1 MAEKT
6 PPAPLRR
13 KRENVVKA
21 RPSESFI
28 TGLAADSLFADDCGA
43 GAEYGKEMHAK
54 YEKVEWLDA
63 AGAEDAFDLAF
74 VKPDGCSEL
83 WRERSY
89 ELFAD
94 GAWESG
100 QFDRVVFTGEGAQRR
115 AMIYDF
121 KTNAMREGETQSAY
135 EDRLR
140 ESYMPQMAAY
150 RRAVHMLAGIPPE
163 RISAH
168 LLLTRTRSVV
178 GV

>member
-1 MAEKT
+1 
-6 PPAPLRR
+6 
-13 KRENVVKA
+13 
-21 RPSESFI
+21 
-28 TGLAADSLFADDCGA
+28 
-43 GAEYGKEMHAK
+43 MH
-54 YEKVEWLDA
+54 
-63 AGAEDAFDLAF
+63 G
-74 VKPDGCSEL
+74 S
-83 WRERSY
+83 R
-89 ELFAD
+89 
-94 GAWESG
+94 G

-168 LLLTRTRSVV
+168 LLTRTRSVV
-178 GV
+178 VV